1 MWSRNG
7 TRSYVGDL
15 LYKTT
20 RALSHMGKGMYP
32 TLALS
37 NHLVS
42 PKVGIKLRNIGEV
55 DIG

>member
-1 MWSRNG
+1 M
-7 TRSYVGDL
+7 
-15 LYKTT
+15 
-20 RALSHMGKGMYP
+20 AKGMYP
-32 TLALS
+32 ILALS